1 MVATDLANP
10 ITRLECHGG
19 AMGVVA
25 IRSKSEVV
33 VAANHAKPVASLP
46 ILQERSATTA
56 GTIHGRPHIERF
68 ATGALPR
75 LREDQNLQR
84 RPGPFMLRK

>member
-10 ITRLECHGG
+10 ITRLECHCG
-19 AMGVVA
+19 AMSVVA
-25 IRSKSEVV
+25 RRSPSEVV
-33 VAANHAKPVASLP
+33 VGAYLAKPVAILP
-46 ILQERSATTA
+46 ILQKRFVTTA
-56 GTIHGRPHIERF
+56 STTHGRAKIERF

>member
-1 MVATDLANP
+1 MIATDLANP
-10 ITRLECHGG
+10 ITRLECHAG

-25 IRSKSEVV
+25 SRSPSEVV
-33 VAANHAKPVASLP
+33 VATNHAKPVASLP
-46 ILQERSATTA
+46 LLQKRSVTTA
-56 GTIHGRPHIERF
+56 GTIHGPPHIDRF

>member
-10 ITRLECHGG
+10 ITRLEWHAG

-25 IRSKSEVV
+25 SRSPSVVV
-33 VAANHAKPVASLP
+33 VATNHAKPVARLP
-46 ILQERSATTA
+46 DLQKRSVTTA
-56 GTIHGRPHIERF
+56 RTIHGPPHIDRF

-75 LREDQNLQR
+75 LREDQNSQR